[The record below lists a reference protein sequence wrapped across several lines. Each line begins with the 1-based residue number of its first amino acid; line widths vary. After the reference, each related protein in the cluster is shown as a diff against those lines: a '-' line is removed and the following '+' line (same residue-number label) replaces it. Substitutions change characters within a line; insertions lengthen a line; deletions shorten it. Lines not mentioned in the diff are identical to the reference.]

1 MHFSEKISPQHT
13 ALLVIDIQREYFTA
27 GGIVDRL
34 GHDYRSLREIIAPLE
49 TFVACARD
57 HLKVVVFTRD
67 LSYPYLRSAVLQEH
81 YQRAG
86 MMRPHDPRM
95 EDFYRILPAESD
107 IVLPKHRYSALKAT
121 PLNDI
126 LAANGIRTL
135 ILTGVATNVCVEST
149 ARDAFMMNYHVV
161 VPRDLTAG
169 VNARACRMSLENIH
183 QFFGE
188 VVDSGHIRTSWE
200 QNP

>member
-1 MHFSEKISPQHT
+1 
-13 ALLVIDIQREYFTA
+13 
-27 GGIVDRL
+27 
-34 GHDYRSLREIIAPLE
+34 
-49 TFVACARD
+49 
-57 HLKVVVFTRD
+57 
-67 LSYPYLRSAVLQEH
+67 
-81 YQRAG
+81 
-86 MMRPHDPRM
+86 M
-95 EDFYRILPAESD
+95 EAFYRIAPAESD

-188 VVDSGHIRTSWE
+188 VVVSERIRTSWE
-200 QNP
+200 QSPPKRLAGS